1 MADVV
6 GAGATKLVARGY
18 GWTHAGRRAP
28 ALADIDLVVS
38 PGEKVLLCGDSGSG
52 KSTLLAA
59 IAGVLGGDDEGT
71 RVGEILLEDASG
83 RVEAPGHTI
92 PVGLVLQDPDSQVIA
107 ARVGDDVAF
116 GCENL
121 AYPRSEIW
129 RRVAAAL
136 DMVGLDV
143 DLSFPTERLSGGQKQ
158 RLALAGVIAMGA
170 GMVLLDEP
178 TANLDP
184 EGARE
189 VIEAVTTMVER
200 TGATL
205 IVVEHQHSAWK
216 GVLDRAIELKDGR
229 IVADGPVEA
238 VVASR
243 TISGLPR
250 AREIGGASSSSTGGV
265 PGLVVPELDVLGL
278 GVPEAAASET
288 PVPNVA
294 GPESAALWSTDLV
307 TRFGPPRSYVLPRG
321 MSTVI
326 TGPNGAGKT
335 TWLMTVAGLLP
346 AVSGEIGVAEY
357 VRRGLKGSPLTWKSR
372 ELADRIGFVFQNP
385 EHQFVART
393 VAEELRVAPRVMHRE
408 VPEARI
414 AELVESLR
422 LGHLLKANPFTLS
435 GGEKRRLSVATAL
448 VTAPEVLLL
457 DEPTFGQD
465 PHTFTELVWLLRRM
479 ADEGTTIASVTHDPL
494 FISALGDH
502 RVEVSRG

>member
-1 MADVV
+1 MADVRS
-6 GAGATKLVARGY
+6 AGATKLVARGY

-71 RVGEILLEDASG
+71 RVGEILLEDSSG
-83 RVEAPGHTI
+83 RVEPPGRTI

-129 RRVAAAL
+129 QRVSAAL
-136 DMVGLDV
+136 SMVGPSV
-143 DLSFPTERLSGGQKQ
+143 DLAFPTEQLSGGQKQ

-250 AREIGGASSSSTGGV
+250 AREIGGTSPSSTGGV
-265 PGLVVPELDVLGL
+265 PGSGVPELV
-278 GVPEAAASET
+278 VPEAAAPGSDVSHVPEPET
-288 PVPNVA
+288 
-294 GPESAALWSTDLV
+294 AALWSMDLV
-307 TRFGPPRSYVLPRG
+307 TRFGPPRSYALPRG

-335 TWLMTVAGLLP
+335 TWLMTMAGLLP

-422 LGHLLKANPFTLS
+422 LGHLLNANPFTLS

>member
-1 MADVV
+1 MADVRS
-6 GAGATKLVARGY
+6 AGATKLVARGY

-83 RVEAPGHTI
+83 RVEPPGHTI

-129 RRVAAAL
+129 QRVSAAL
-136 DMVGLDV
+136 SMVGPV
-143 DLSFPTERLSGGQKQ
+143 EDLSFPTERLSGGQKQ

-184 EGARE
+184 EGASE

-205 IVVEHQHSAWK
+205 IVVEHQYSAWK

-250 AREIGGASSSSTGGV
+250 AREISGAAPSSTGGV
-265 PGLVVPELDVLGL
+265 PGSVVPELVVPEV
-278 GVPEAAASET
+278 AASEMS
-288 PVPNVA
+288 VPNVA

-307 TRFGPPRSYVLPRG
+307 TRFGPPRSYALPRG

-408 VPEARI
+408 VPETRI

-422 LGHLLKANPFTLS
+422 LGDLLNANPFTLS

>member
-1 MADVV
+1 MSEV
-6 GAGATKLVARGY
+6 GAAGATKVTARGY
-18 GWTHAGRRAP
+18 GWTHAGRREA
-28 ALADIDLVVS
+28 ALADIDFVVE

-71 RVGEILLEDASG
+71 RVGEILLEDAHGNVEQPG
-83 RVEAPGHTI
+83 RTI

-121 AYPRSEIW
+121 AYPREEIW
-129 RRVAAAL
+129 QRVNAAL
-136 DMVGLDV
+136 EMVGPYV
-143 DLSFPTERLSGGQKQ
+143 DLDFPTAQLSGGQKQ

-170 GMVLLDEP
+170 GVVLLDEP

-184 EGARE
+184 DGARD
-189 VIEAVTTMVER
+189 VIEAVSTMAER

-205 IVVEHQHSAWK
+205 IVVEHQHAAWK

-229 IVADGPVEA
+229 IVADGPLA
-238 VVASR
+238 SVVANR
-243 TISGLPR
+243 TVADL
-250 AREIGGASSSSTGGV
+250 
-265 PGLVVPELDVLGL
+265 
-278 GVPEAAASET
+278 PEARGVGKRSE
-288 PVPNVA
+288 P
-294 GPESAALWSTDLV
+294 ALWSTDLV
-307 TRFGPPRSYVLPRG
+307 TRFGPPRSFELPRG
-321 MSTVI
+321 ASTVI

-335 TWLMTVAGLLP
+335 TWMMTVAGLLP
-346 AVSGEIGVAEY
+346 AESGEIGVADF

-393 VAEELRVAPRVMHRE
+393 VAEELRVGPKVMRRE
-408 VPEARI
+408 VPEAHI

-422 LGHLLKANPFTLS
+422 LGHLLNANPFTLS

-448 VTAPEVLLL
+448 VSTPEVLLL

-465 PHTFTELVWLLRRM
+465 PHTFSELVWLLRRM

-502 RVEVSRG
+502 RVEVTRA

>member
-1 MADVV
+1 MADVRS
-6 GAGATKLVARGY
+6 AGATKLVARGY

-83 RVEAPGHTI
+83 RVEPPGHTI

-129 RRVAAAL
+129 QRVSAAL
-136 DMVGLDV
+136 SMVGPV
-143 DLSFPTERLSGGQKQ
+143 EDLSFPTERLSGGQKQ

-184 EGARE
+184 EGASE

-205 IVVEHQHSAWK
+205 IVVEHQYSAWK

-238 VVASR
+238 VVALR

-250 AREIGGASSSSTGGV
+250 AREISGAAPSSTGGV
-265 PGLVVPELDVLGL
+265 PGSVVPELVVPEV
-278 GVPEAAASET
+278 AASEMS
-288 PVPNVA
+288 VPNVA

-307 TRFGPPRSYVLPRG
+307 TRFGPPRSYALPRG

-408 VPEARI
+408 VPETRI

-422 LGHLLKANPFTLS
+422 LGDLLNANPFTLS

>member
-1 MADVV
+1 MST
-6 GAGATKLVARGY
+6 GATKLVARGY

-28 ALADIDLVVS
+28 ALADIDLVVE

-83 RVEAPGHTI
+83 HVEPPGRTI

-129 RRVAAAL
+129 RRVSAAL
-136 DMVGLDV
+136 SMVGPSV
-143 DLSFPTERLSGGQKQ
+143 DLSFPTEQLSGGQKQ

-189 VIEAVTTMVER
+189 VIEAVSTMVER

-205 IVVEHQHSAWK
+205 IVVEHQHAAWE

-229 IVADGPVEA
+229 IVADGPVDS
-238 VVASR
+238 VVAQRSV
-243 TISGLPR
+243 IGLPQ
-250 AREIGGASSSSTGGV
+250 ARGDGETSSSSAGGV
-265 PGLVVPELDVLGL
+265 
-278 GVPEAAASET
+278 
-288 PVPNVA
+288 
-294 GPESAALWSTDLV
+294 PESAALWSTNLV
-307 TRFGPPRSYVLPRG
+307 TRFGPPRSYALPRG

-346 AVSGEIGVAEY
+346 AKSGEIGVAEY

-393 VAEELRVAPRVMHRE
+393 VAEELRVAPRVMRRE
-408 VPEARI
+408 VPEKRI
-414 AELVESLR
+414 DQLVESLR
-422 LGHLLKANPFTLS
+422 LGHVLNANPFTLS

>member
-1 MADVV
+1 MADV
-6 GAGATKLVARGY
+6 GSAGATKLVARGF

-28 ALADIDLVVS
+28 ALADIDLVVA

-71 RVGEILLEDASG
+71 RVGEILLEDSSG
-83 RVEAPGHTI
+83 HVEPPGRTI

-121 AYPRSEIW
+121 AFPRSEIW
-129 RRVAAAL
+129 RRVSAAL
-136 DMVGLDV
+136 SMVGPSV
-143 DLSFPTERLSGGQKQ
+143 DLSFPTEQLSGGQKQ

-189 VIEAVTTMVER
+189 VIEAVSTMVER

-205 IVVEHQHSAWK
+205 IVVEHQHAAWK

-229 IVADGPVEA
+229 IVDDGPVET

-243 TISGLPR
+243 SISGLPR
-250 AREIGGASSSSTGGV
+250 ARGIDGAASGSVGV
-265 PGLVVPELDVLGL
+265 
-278 GVPEAAASET
+278 VPEAAES
-288 PVPNVA
+288 
-294 GPESAALWSTDLV
+294 ESAALWSTNLV
-307 TRFGPPRSYVLPRG
+307 TRFGPPRSYALPRG

-346 AVSGEIGVAEY
+346 AKSGEIGVAEY

-393 VAEELRVAPRVMHRE
+393 VAEELRVAPRVMRRE
-408 VPEARI
+408 VPEKRI
-414 AELVESLR
+414 DQLVESLR
-422 LGHLLKANPFTLS
+422 LGHVLNANPFTLS

>member
-1 MADVV
+1 MSEIGAV
-6 GAGATKLVARGY
+6 GAGATKVTARGY
-18 GWTHAGRRAP
+18 GWTHAGRREA
-28 ALADIDLVVS
+28 ALADIDFVIE

-71 RVGEILLEDASG
+71 RVGSILLEDAHGTVEQPG
-83 RVEAPGHTI
+83 RTI

-121 AYPRSEIW
+121 AYPREEIW
-129 RRVAAAL
+129 QRVNAAL
-136 DMVGLDV
+136 EMVGPYV
-143 DLSFPTERLSGGQKQ
+143 DLDFPTERLSGGQKQ

-170 GMVLLDEP
+170 GVVLLDEP

-184 EGARE
+184 EGARD
-189 VIEAVTTMVER
+189 VIEAVSTMVER

-205 IVVEHQHSAWK
+205 IVVEHQHAAWK

-229 IVADGPVEA
+229 IVADGPLDS
-238 VVASR
+238 VVANR
-243 TISGLPR
+243 AVTDLPD
-250 AREIGGASSSSTGGV
+250 AR
-265 PGLVVPELDVLGL
+265 DV
-278 GVPEAAASET
+278 AKHSE
-288 PVPNVA
+288 P
-294 GPESAALWSTDLV
+294 ALWSTDLV
-307 TRFGPPRSYVLPRG
+307 TRFGPPRSFELPRG
-321 MSTVI
+321 ASTVL

-335 TWLMTVAGLLP
+335 TWMMTVAGLLP
-346 AVSGEIGVAEY
+346 AESGEIGVADF
-357 VRRGLKGSPLTWKSR
+357 VRRGLKGSPLEWKSR

-393 VAEELRVAPRVMHRE
+393 VAEELRVGPKVMRRE
-408 VPEARI
+408 VPEAHI
-414 AELVESLR
+414 AELVDALR
-422 LGHLLKANPFTLS
+422 LGHLLNANPFTLS
-435 GGEKRRLSVATAL
+435 GGEKRRLSVATEL
-448 VTAPEVLLL
+448 VSAPEVLLL

-465 PHTFTELVWLLRRM
+465 PHTFSELVWLLRRM

-502 RVEVSRG
+502 RVEVTRG

>member
-1 MADVV
+1 MSDV
-6 GAGATKLVARGY
+6 GAAGATKVTARGY
-18 GWTHAGRRAP
+18 GWTHAGRREA
-28 ALADIDLVVS
+28 ALAEIDFVIE

-71 RVGEILLEDASG
+71 RVGEILLEGADGNVEQPG
-83 RVEAPGHTI
+83 RTI

-121 AYPRSEIW
+121 AYPREEIW
-129 RRVAAAL
+129 QRVNAAL
-136 DMVGLDV
+136 EMVGPYV
-143 DLSFPTERLSGGQKQ
+143 DLDFPTERLSGGQKQ

-170 GMVLLDEP
+170 GVVLLDEP

-184 EGARE
+184 EGARD
-189 VIEAVTTMVER
+189 VIEAVSTMVER

-205 IVVEHQHSAWK
+205 IVVEHQHAAWK
-216 GVLDRAIELKDGR
+216 GVLDRAIELKGGR
-229 IVADGPVEA
+229 IVADGPLDS
-238 VVASR
+238 VVANR
-243 TISGLPR
+243 TVTDL
-250 AREIGGASSSSTGGV
+250 
-265 PGLVVPELDVLGL
+265 
-278 GVPEAAASET
+278 PEARGVVKHSE
-288 PVPNVA
+288 P
-294 GPESAALWSTDLV
+294 ALWSTDLV
-307 TRFGPPRSYVLPRG
+307 TRFGPPRSFELPRG
-321 MSTVI
+321 ASTVL

-335 TWLMTVAGLLP
+335 TWMMTVAGLLP
-346 AVSGEIGVAEY
+346 AESGEIGVADF
-357 VRRGLKGSPLTWKSR
+357 VRRGLKGSPLEWKSR

-393 VAEELRVAPRVMHRE
+393 VAEELRVGPKVMRRE
-408 VPEARI
+408 VPEAHI
-414 AELVESLR
+414 AELVDALR
-422 LGHLLKANPFTLS
+422 LGHLLNANPFTLS

-448 VTAPEVLLL
+448 VSAPEVLLL

-465 PHTFTELVWLLRRM
+465 PHTFSELVWLLRRM

-502 RVEVSRG
+502 RVEVTRG

>member
-1 MADVV
+1 MADV
-6 GAGATKLVARGY
+6 GSAGATKLVARGF

-83 RVEAPGHTI
+83 HVEPPGHTI

-129 RRVAAAL
+129 QRVSAAL
-136 DMVGLDV
+136 SMVGPSV
-143 DLSFPTERLSGGQKQ
+143 DLSFPTEQLSGGQKQ

-189 VIEAVTTMVER
+189 VIEAVSTMVER

-205 IVVEHQHSAWK
+205 VVVEHQHAAWK
-216 GVLDRAIELKDGR
+216 GVLDRAVELKDGR
-229 IVADGPVEA
+229 IVADGPLGT

-243 TISGLPR
+243 SNSGLPR
-250 AREIGGASSSSTGGV
+250 ARGIYGASSSSVEVV
-265 PGLVVPELDVLGL
+265 PGSVEPRLEVPGCVVPGSDVSH
-278 GVPEAAASET
+278 VS
-288 PVPNVA
+288 
-294 GPESAALWSTDLV
+294 GPETAALWSTDLV
-307 TRFGPPRSYVLPRG
+307 TRFGPPRSYALPRG

-346 AVSGEIGVAEY
+346 AKSGEIGVAEY

-422 LGHLLKANPFTLS
+422 LGHLLNANPFTLS

>member
-1 MADVV
+1 MADV
-6 GAGATKLVARGY
+6 GSAGATKLVARSY

-28 ALADIDLVVS
+28 ALADVDLVVS

-71 RVGEILLEDASG
+71 RTGEILLEDASG
-83 RVEAPGHTI
+83 HVEPPGHTI

-121 AYPRSEIW
+121 AYPREEIW
-129 RRVAAAL
+129 RRVSAAL
-136 DMVGLDV
+136 EMVGPYV

-184 EGARE
+184 EGAQE
-189 VIEAVTTMVER
+189 VIDAVSTMVER

-205 IVVEHQHSAWK
+205 IVVEHQHAAWK

-229 IVADGPVEA
+229 IVADGPLDT

-243 TISGLPR
+243 SISGLPR
-250 AREIGGASSSSTGGV
+250 AREVDGVSPSSTG
-265 PGLVVPELDVLGL
+265 
-278 GVPEAAASET
+278 
-288 PVPNVA
+288 VA
-294 GPESAALWSTDLV
+294 PESAALWSTDLV
-307 TRFGPPRSYVLPRG
+307 TRFGPPRSYALPRG

-372 ELADRIGFVFQNP
+372 DLADRIGFVFQNP

-422 LGHLLKANPFTLS
+422 LGHLLNANPFTLS

>member
-1 MADVV
+1 MSDVGGAV
-6 GAGATKLVARGY
+6 GAGATKVTARGY
-18 GWTHAGRRAP
+18 GWTHAGRAAA
-28 ALADIDLVVS
+28 ALADIDFVIE

-71 RVGEILLEDASG
+71 RVGEILLEGADGNVEQPG
-83 RVEAPGHTI
+83 RTI

-121 AYPRSEIW
+121 AYPREEIW
-129 RRVAAAL
+129 QRVNAAL
-136 DMVGLDV
+136 EMVGPYV
-143 DLSFPTERLSGGQKQ
+143 DLDFPTAQLSGGQKQ

-170 GMVLLDEP
+170 GVVLLDEP

-184 EGARE
+184 EGARD

-205 IVVEHQHSAWK
+205 IVVEHQHAAWK

-229 IVADGPVEA
+229 IVADGPLDS
-238 VVASR
+238 VVANR
-243 TISGLPR
+243 TVADL
-250 AREIGGASSSSTGGV
+250 
-265 PGLVVPELDVLGL
+265 
-278 GVPEAAASET
+278 PEARGVAKHSE
-288 PVPNVA
+288 P
-294 GPESAALWSTDLV
+294 ALWSTDLV
-307 TRFGPPRSYVLPRG
+307 TRFGPPRSFELPRG
-321 MSTVI
+321 ASTVI

-335 TWLMTVAGLLP
+335 TWMMTVAGLLP
-346 AVSGEIGVAEY
+346 AESGEIGVADF
-357 VRRGLKGSPLTWKSR
+357 VRRGLKGSPLEWKSR

-393 VAEELRVAPRVMHRE
+393 VAEELRVGSKVMRRE
-408 VPEARI
+408 VPEAHI

-422 LGHLLKANPFTLS
+422 LGHLLNANPFTLS

-448 VTAPEVLLL
+448 VSAPEVLLL

-465 PHTFTELVWLLRRM
+465 PHTFSELVWLLRRI

-502 RVEVSRG
+502 HVEVTRA

>member
-1 MADVV
+1 MADV
-6 GAGATKLVARGY
+6 GSAGATKLVARGY

-28 ALADIDLVVS
+28 ALADIDLVIS

-83 RVEAPGHTI
+83 HVEPPGRTI

-129 RRVAAAL
+129 QRVSAAL
-136 DMVGLDV
+136 SMVGPSV
-143 DLSFPTERLSGGQKQ
+143 DLSFPTEQLSGGQKQ

-189 VIEAVTTMVER
+189 VIDAVSTMVER

-205 IVVEHQHSAWK
+205 IVVEHQHAAWK

-229 IVADGPVEA
+229 IVADGPVES

-243 TISGLPR
+243 SISGLPR
-250 AREIGGASSSSTGGV
+250 ARGNDGASSSSAGVV
-265 PGLVVPELDVLGL
+265 PGSAVLD
-278 GVPEAAASET
+278 
-288 PVPNVA
+288 
-294 GPESAALWSTDLV
+294 SAALWSTDLV

-357 VRRGLKGSPLTWKSR
+357 VRRGLTGSPLTWKSR

-414 AELVESLR
+414 AELVDSLR
-422 LGHLLKANPFTLS
+422 LGHLLNANPFTLS

-448 VTAPEVLLL
+448 VSAPEVLLL

>member
-1 MADVV
+1 MADVRS
-6 GAGATKLVARGY
+6 AGATKLVARGY

-83 RVEAPGHTI
+83 RVEPPGHTI

-129 RRVAAAL
+129 QRVSAAL
-136 DMVGLDV
+136 SMVGPV
-143 DLSFPTERLSGGQKQ
+143 EDLSFPTERLSGGQKQ

-184 EGARE
+184 EGASE
-189 VIEAVTTMVER
+189 VIEAVTIMVER

-205 IVVEHQHSAWK
+205 IVVEHQYSAWK

-250 AREIGGASSSSTGGV
+250 AREISGAAPSSTGGV
-265 PGLVVPELDVLGL
+265 PGSVVPELVVPEV
-278 GVPEAAASET
+278 AASEMS
-288 PVPNVA
+288 VPNVA

-307 TRFGPPRSYVLPRG
+307 TRFGPPRSYALPRG

-408 VPEARI
+408 VPETRI

-422 LGHLLKANPFTLS
+422 LRDLLNANPFTLS

>member
-1 MADVV
+1 MADV
-6 GAGATKLVARGY
+6 GSAGATKLVARGY

-28 ALADIDLVVS
+28 ALADIDLVIS

-83 RVEAPGHTI
+83 HVEPPGRTI

-129 RRVAAAL
+129 QRVSAAL
-136 DMVGLDV
+136 SMVGPSV
-143 DLSFPTERLSGGQKQ
+143 DLSFPTEQLSGGQKQ

-189 VIEAVTTMVER
+189 VIDAVSTMVER

-205 IVVEHQHSAWK
+205 IVVEHQHAAWK

-229 IVADGPVEA
+229 IVADGPVES

-243 TISGLPR
+243 SISGLPR
-250 AREIGGASSSSTGGV
+250 ARGNDGASSSSAGVV
-265 PGLVVPELDVLGL
+265 PGSAVLD
-278 GVPEAAASET
+278 
-288 PVPNVA
+288 
-294 GPESAALWSTDLV
+294 SAALWSTDLV
-307 TRFGPPRSYVLPRG
+307 TRFGPPRSYALPRG

-414 AELVESLR
+414 AELVDSLR
-422 LGHLLKANPFTLS
+422 LGHLLNANPFTLS

-448 VTAPEVLLL
+448 VSAPEVLLL

>member
-1 MADVV
+1 MENV
-6 GAGATKLVARGY
+6 GSVGGAGVPGGMSRGATKLVARGY

-28 ALADIDLVVS
+28 ALADIDLVVE

-71 RVGEILLEDASG
+71 RVGEILVEDASG
-83 RVEAPGHTI
+83 HVEPPGRTI

-121 AYPRSEIW
+121 AYPCEEIW
-129 RRVAAAL
+129 TRVHAAL

-158 RLALAGVIAMGA
+158 RLVLAGVIAMGA

-189 VIEAVTTMVER
+189 IIEAVSTMVER

-205 IVVEHQHSAWK
+205 IVVEHQHVAWK
-216 GVLDRAIELKDGR
+216 GLLDRAVELKDGR
-229 IVADGPVEA
+229 IVADGPVDT
-238 VVASR
+238 VVAGRS
-243 TISGLPR
+243 IAGLPQ
-250 AREIGGASSSSTGGV
+250 ARRVGETSLSSAGTVSSAGGVGSAVGASNTGGV
-265 PGLVVPELDVLGL
+265 
-278 GVPEAAASET
+278 SET
-288 PVPNVA
+288 
-294 GPESAALWSTDLV
+294 AALWSTDLV
-307 TRFGPPRSYVLPRG
+307 TRFGPPRSYELPRG

-346 AVSGEIGVAEY
+346 AVSGEIGVADY

-372 ELADRIGFVFQNP
+372 DLAERIGFVFQNP

-393 VAEELRVAPRVMHRE
+393 VAEELRVAPRVMRRE
-408 VPEARI
+408 IPEERI
-414 AELVESLR
+414 AKLVESLR
-422 LGHLLKANPFTLS
+422 LGHLLNANPFTLS

-448 VTAPEVLLL
+448 VSAPEVLLL

-465 PHTFTELVWLLRRM
+465 PSTFTELVRLLRRM
-479 ADEGTTIASVTHDPL
+479 ADKGTTIASVTHDPL

-502 RVEVSRG
+502 HVEVTRG

>member
-1 MADVV
+1 MADV
-6 GAGATKLVARGY
+6 GSAGATKLVARGY

-83 RVEAPGHTI
+83 HVEPPGRTI

-121 AYPRSEIW
+121 AFPREEIW
-129 RRVAAAL
+129 RRVSAAL
-136 DMVGLDV
+136 SMVGPSV
-143 DLSFPTERLSGGQKQ
+143 DLSFPTEQLSGGQKQ

-189 VIEAVTTMVER
+189 VIEAVSTMVER

-205 IVVEHQHSAWK
+205 IVVEHQHAAWK

-229 IVADGPVEA
+229 IVADGPVET

-243 TISGLPR
+243 SISGLPR
-250 AREIGGASSSSTGGV
+250 ARGIDGSASGSVG
-265 PGLVVPELDVLGL
+265 VVPDVA
-278 GVPEAAASET
+278 ES
-288 PVPNVA
+288 
-294 GPESAALWSTDLV
+294 ESAALWSTDLV
-307 TRFGPPRSYVLPRG
+307 TRFGPPRSYALPRG
-321 MSTVI
+321 KSTVI

-393 VAEELRVAPRVMHRE
+393 VAEELRVAPRVMRRE
-408 VPEARI
+408 EPEKRI
-414 AELVESLR
+414 DQLVESLR
-422 LGHLLKANPFTLS
+422 LGHVLNANPFTLS

>member
-1 MADVV
+1 MSEV
-6 GAGATKLVARGY
+6 GAAGATKVTARGY
-18 GWTHAGRRAP
+18 GWTHAGRAAA
-28 ALADIDLVVS
+28 ALADIDFVIE

-71 RVGEILLEDASG
+71 RVGEILLEGADGNVEQPG
-83 RVEAPGHTI
+83 RTI

-121 AYPRSEIW
+121 AYPREEIW
-129 RRVAAAL
+129 QRVTAAL
-136 DMVGLDV
+136 EMVGPYV
-143 DLSFPTERLSGGQKQ
+143 DLDFPTERLSGGQKQ

-170 GMVLLDEP
+170 GVVLLDEP

-184 EGARE
+184 EGARD
-189 VIEAVTTMVER
+189 VIGAVSTMVER

-205 IVVEHQHSAWK
+205 IVVEHQHAAWK

-229 IVADGPVEA
+229 IVADGPINS
-238 VVASR
+238 VVAN
-243 TISGLPR
+243 R
-250 AREIGGASSSSTGGV
+250 AVTD
-265 PGLVVPELDVLGL
+265 L
-278 GVPEAAASET
+278 PEARD
-288 PVPNVA
+288 VA
-294 GPESAALWSTDLV
+294 KHREPALWSTDLV
-307 TRFGPPRSYVLPRG
+307 TRFGPPRSFELPRG
-321 MSTVI
+321 ASTVL

-335 TWLMTVAGLLP
+335 TWMMTVAGLLP
-346 AVSGEIGVAEY
+346 AESGEIGVADF
-357 VRRGLKGSPLTWKSR
+357 VRRGLKGSPLEWKSR

-393 VAEELRVAPRVMHRE
+393 VAEELRVGPKVMRRE
-408 VPEARI
+408 VPEAHI
-414 AELVESLR
+414 AELVDALR
-422 LGHLLKANPFTLS
+422 LGHLLNANPFTLS

-448 VTAPEVLLL
+448 VSAPEVLLL

-465 PHTFTELVWLLRRM
+465 PHTFSELVWLLRRM

-502 RVEVSRG
+502 RVEVTRG

>member
-1 MADVV
+1 MNEV
-6 GAGATKLVARGY
+6 GAPGATKVTARGY
-18 GWTHAGRRAP
+18 GWTHAGRREA
-28 ALADIDLVVS
+28 ALAEINFVIE

-71 RVGEILLEDASG
+71 RVGSILLEDAHGTVEQPG
-83 RVEAPGHTI
+83 RTI

-121 AYPRSEIW
+121 AYPREEIW
-129 RRVAAAL
+129 QRVNAAL
-136 DMVGLDV
+136 EMVGPYV
-143 DLSFPTERLSGGQKQ
+143 DLDFPTERLSGGQKQ

-170 GMVLLDEP
+170 GVVLLDEP

-184 EGARE
+184 EGARD
-189 VIEAVTTMVER
+189 VIEAVSTMVER

-205 IVVEHQHSAWK
+205 IVVEHQHAAWK

-229 IVADGPVEA
+229 IVADGPLDS
-238 VVASR
+238 VVANR
-243 TISGLPR
+243 TVTDL
-250 AREIGGASSSSTGGV
+250 
-265 PGLVVPELDVLGL
+265 
-278 GVPEAAASET
+278 PEARDAAKHSE
-288 PVPNVA
+288 P
-294 GPESAALWSTDLV
+294 ALWSTDLV
-307 TRFGPPRSYVLPRG
+307 TRFGPPRSFELPRG
-321 MSTVI
+321 ASTVL

-335 TWLMTVAGLLP
+335 TWMMTVAGLLP
-346 AVSGEIGVAEY
+346 AESGEIGVADF
-357 VRRGLKGSPLTWKSR
+357 VRRGLKGSPLEWKSR

-393 VAEELRVAPRVMHRE
+393 VAEELRVGPKVMRRE
-408 VPEARI
+408 VPEAHI
-414 AELVESLR
+414 AELVDALR
-422 LGHLLKANPFTLS
+422 LGHLLNANPFTLS

-448 VTAPEVLLL
+448 VSAPEVLLL

-465 PHTFTELVWLLRRM
+465 PHTFSELVWLLRRM

-502 RVEVSRG
+502 RVEVTRG

>member
-1 MADVV
+1 MADL
-6 GAGATKLVARGY
+6 GSTGATKLVARGY

-83 RVEAPGHTI
+83 HVEPPGRTI

-129 RRVAAAL
+129 RRVSAAL
-136 DMVGLDV
+136 SMVGPSV
-143 DLSFPTERLSGGQKQ
+143 DLSFPTEQLSGGQKQ

-189 VIEAVTTMVER
+189 VIEAVSTMVER

-205 IVVEHQHSAWK
+205 IVVEHQHAAWK

-229 IVADGPVEA
+229 IVADGPVET

-243 TISGLPR
+243 SISGLPR
-250 AREIGGASSSSTGGV
+250 ARGIDGAASGSVGV
-265 PGLVVPELDVLGL
+265 
-278 GVPEAAASET
+278 VPEAAES
-288 PVPNVA
+288 
-294 GPESAALWSTDLV
+294 ESAALWSTDLV
-307 TRFGPPRSYVLPRG
+307 TRFGPPRSYALPRG
-321 MSTVI
+321 KSTVI

-346 AVSGEIGVAEY
+346 AKSGEIGVAEY

-393 VAEELRVAPRVMHRE
+393 VAEELRVAPRVMRRE
-408 VPEARI
+408 VPEKRI
-414 AELVESLR
+414 EQLVESLR
-422 LGHLLKANPFTLS
+422 LGHVLNANPFTLS

>member
-1 MADVV
+1 MADL
-6 GAGATKLVARGY
+6 GSTGATKLVARGY

-71 RVGEILLEDASG
+71 REGEILLEDATGHVEPPG
-83 RVEAPGHTI
+83 RTI

-121 AYPRSEIW
+121 AFPRSEIW
-129 RRVAAAL
+129 RRVSEAL
-136 DMVGLDV
+136 SMVGPSV
-143 DLSFPTERLSGGQKQ
+143 DLSFPTEQLSGGQKQ

-189 VIEAVTTMVER
+189 VIEAVSTMVER

-205 IVVEHQHSAWK
+205 IVVEHQHAAWK

-229 IVADGPVEA
+229 IVADGPVET

-243 TISGLPR
+243 SISGLPR
-250 AREIGGASSSSTGGV
+250 ARGIDGTSSSS
-265 PGLVVPELDVLGL
+265 VVV
-278 GVPEAAASET
+278 VPEAAES
-288 PVPNVA
+288 
-294 GPESAALWSTDLV
+294 ESAALWSTDLV
-307 TRFGPPRSYVLPRG
+307 TRFGPPRSYALPRG
-321 MSTVI
+321 KSTVI

-346 AVSGEIGVAEY
+346 AKSGEIGVAEY

-393 VAEELRVAPRVMHRE
+393 VAEELRVAPRVMRRE
-408 VPEARI
+408 VPEKRI
-414 AELVESLR
+414 EQLVESLR
-422 LGHLLKANPFTLS
+422 LGHVLNANPFTLS

>member
-1 MADVV
+1 MADV
-6 GAGATKLVARGY
+6 GSAGATKLVARGF

-28 ALADIDLVVS
+28 ALADIDLAVS

-71 RVGEILLEDASG
+71 RVGEILLEDSSG
-83 RVEAPGHTI
+83 HVEPPGRTI

-121 AYPRSEIW
+121 AYPRTEIW
-129 RRVAAAL
+129 QRVTAAL
-136 DMVGLDV
+136 SMVGPEV

-189 VIEAVTTMVER
+189 VIEAVSTMVER

-205 IVVEHQHSAWK
+205 IVVEHQHAAWK

-229 IVADGPVEA
+229 IVADGPVES

-243 TISGLPR
+243 SISGLPR
-250 AREIGGASSSSTGGV
+250 ARGNDGASSSSAGVV
-265 PGLVVPELDVLGL
+265 PGSAVLD
-278 GVPEAAASET
+278 
-288 PVPNVA
+288 
-294 GPESAALWSTDLV
+294 SAALWSTDLV

-357 VRRGLKGSPLTWKSR
+357 VRRGLTGSPLTWKSR

-414 AELVESLR
+414 AELVDSLR
-422 LGHLLKANPFTLS
+422 LGHLLNANPFTLS

-448 VTAPEVLLL
+448 VSAPEVLLL

>member
-1 MADVV
+1 MKNMGV
-6 GAGATKLVARGY
+6 GPGGGAGVPGGMSTGATKLVARGY

-28 ALADIDLVVS
+28 ALADIDLVVE

-83 RVEAPGHTI
+83 HVEPPGRTI

-121 AYPRSEIW
+121 AFPRSEIW
-129 RRVAAAL
+129 RRVSEAL
-136 DMVGLDV
+136 SMVGPDV

-184 EGARE
+184 EGALE
-189 VIEAVTTMVER
+189 VIEAVSTMVER

-205 IVVEHQHSAWK
+205 IVVEHQHAAWE

-229 IVADGPVEA
+229 IVADGPVDS
-238 VVASR
+238 VVAQRSV
-243 TISGLPR
+243 IGLPQ
-250 AREIGGASSSSTGGV
+250 ARGDGETSSSSAGGV
-265 PGLVVPELDVLGL
+265 
-278 GVPEAAASET
+278 
-288 PVPNVA
+288 
-294 GPESAALWSTDLV
+294 PESAALWSTDLV
-307 TRFGPPRSYVLPRG
+307 TRFGPPRSFRLPRG
-321 MSTVI
+321 KSTVI

-346 AVSGEIGVAEY
+346 AKSGEIGVAEY

-393 VAEELRVAPRVMHRE
+393 VAEELRVAPRVMRRE
-408 VPEARI
+408 VPEKRI
-414 AELVESLR
+414 DQLVESLR
-422 LGHLLKANPFTLS
+422 LGHVLNANPFTLS

>member
-1 MADVV
+1 MADL
-6 GAGATKLVARGY
+6 GSAGATKLVARGY

-71 RVGEILLEDASG
+71 RVGEILLEDAAGHVEPPG
-83 RVEAPGHTI
+83 RTI

-129 RRVAAAL
+129 QRVTAAL
-136 DMVGLDV
+136 SMVGPSV
-143 DLSFPTERLSGGQKQ
+143 DLSFPTEQLSGGQKQ

-189 VIEAVTTMVER
+189 VIEAVSTMVER

-205 IVVEHQHSAWK
+205 IVVEHQHAAWK
-216 GVLDRAIELKDGR
+216 GVLDRAVELKDGR
-229 IVADGPVEA
+229 IVADGPVES

-243 TISGLPR
+243 SISGLPR
-250 AREIGGASSSSTGGV
+250 ARGIDVPASGSVGV
-265 PGLVVPELDVLGL
+265 
-278 GVPEAAASET
+278 VPEAAES
-288 PVPNVA
+288 
-294 GPESAALWSTDLV
+294 ESAALWSTDLV
-307 TRFGPPRSYVLPRG
+307 TRFGPPRSYALPRG
-321 MSTVI
+321 KSTVI

-372 ELADRIGFVFQNP
+372 ELADRIGFVFQDP

-393 VAEELRVAPRVMHRE
+393 VAEELRVAPRVMRRE

-414 AELVESLR
+414 AELVEALR
-422 LGHLLKANPFTLS
+422 LGHVLNANPFTLS

>member
-1 MADVV
+1 MSEV
-6 GAGATKLVARGY
+6 GAAGATKVTARGY
-18 GWTHAGRRAP
+18 GWTHAGRAAA
-28 ALADIDLVVS
+28 ALADIDFVIE

-71 RVGEILLEDASG
+71 RVGSILLEDAHGTVEQPG
-83 RVEAPGHTI
+83 RTI

-121 AYPRSEIW
+121 AYPREEIW
-129 RRVAAAL
+129 QRVTAAL
-136 DMVGLDV
+136 EMVGPYV
-143 DLSFPTERLSGGQKQ
+143 DLDFPTAQLSGGQKQ

-170 GMVLLDEP
+170 GVVLLDEP

-184 EGARE
+184 EGARD
-189 VIEAVTTMVER
+189 VIEAVSTMVER

-205 IVVEHQHSAWK
+205 IVVEHQHAAWK

-229 IVADGPVEA
+229 IVADGPLA
-238 VVASR
+238 SVVANR
-243 TISGLPR
+243 TVADL
-250 AREIGGASSSSTGGV
+250 
-265 PGLVVPELDVLGL
+265 
-278 GVPEAAASET
+278 PEARGVAKHSE
-288 PVPNVA
+288 P
-294 GPESAALWSTDLV
+294 ALWSTDLV
-307 TRFGPPRSYVLPRG
+307 TRFGPPRSFELPRG
-321 MSTVI
+321 ASTVI

-335 TWLMTVAGLLP
+335 TWMMTVAGLLP
-346 AVSGEIGVAEY
+346 AESGEIGVADF
-357 VRRGLKGSPLTWKSR
+357 VRRGLKGSPLEWKSR

-393 VAEELRVAPRVMHRE
+393 VAEELRVGPKVMRRE

-422 LGHLLKANPFTLS
+422 LGHLLNANPFTLS

-448 VTAPEVLLL
+448 VSAPEVLLL

-465 PHTFTELVWLLRRM
+465 PHTFSELVWLLRRM

-502 RVEVSRG
+502 RVEVTRG

>member
-1 MADVV
+1 MKNMGV
-6 GAGATKLVARGY
+6 GPGGGAGVPGGMSTGATKLVARGY

-28 ALADIDLVVS
+28 ALADIDLVVE

-83 RVEAPGHTI
+83 YVEPPGRTI

-121 AYPRSEIW
+121 AYPRPEIW
-129 RRVAAAL
+129 QRVSAAL
-136 DMVGLDV
+136 SMVGPDI

-184 EGARE
+184 EGALE
-189 VIEAVTTMVER
+189 VIEAVSTMVER

-205 IVVEHQHSAWK
+205 IVVEHQHAAWE

-229 IVADGPVEA
+229 IVADGPVDS
-238 VVASR
+238 VVAQRSV
-243 TISGLPR
+243 IGLPQ
-250 AREIGGASSSSTGGV
+250 ARGDGETSSSSAGGV
-265 PGLVVPELDVLGL
+265 
-278 GVPEAAASET
+278 
-288 PVPNVA
+288 
-294 GPESAALWSTDLV
+294 PESAALWSTDLV
-307 TRFGPPRSYVLPRG
+307 TRFGPPRSFRLPRG
-321 MSTVI
+321 KSTVI

-346 AVSGEIGVAEY
+346 AKSGEIGVAEY

-408 VPEARI
+408 VPEKRI
-414 AELVESLR
+414 AELVEALR
-422 LGHLLKANPFTLS
+422 LGHVLNANPFTLS

>member
-1 MADVV
+1 MSEIGAV
-6 GAGATKLVARGY
+6 GAGATKVTARGY
-18 GWTHAGRRAP
+18 GWTHAGRAAA
-28 ALADIDLVVS
+28 ALADIDFVIE

-71 RVGEILLEDASG
+71 RVGEILLEGADGNVEQPG
-83 RVEAPGHTI
+83 RSI

-121 AYPRSEIW
+121 AYPREEIW
-129 RRVAAAL
+129 QRAIAAL
-136 DMVGLDV
+136 EMVGPYV
-143 DLSFPTERLSGGQKQ
+143 DLSFPTEQLSGGQKQ

-170 GMVLLDEP
+170 GVVLLDEP

-184 EGARE
+184 EGARD
-189 VIEAVTTMVER
+189 VIEAVSTMVER

-205 IVVEHQHSAWK
+205 IVVEHQHAAWK

-229 IVADGPVEA
+229 IVADGPLDS
-238 VVASR
+238 VVANR
-243 TISGLPR
+243 TVADL
-250 AREIGGASSSSTGGV
+250 
-265 PGLVVPELDVLGL
+265 
-278 GVPEAAASET
+278 PEARGVAKHSE
-288 PVPNVA
+288 P
-294 GPESAALWSTDLV
+294 ALWSTDLV
-307 TRFGPPRSYVLPRG
+307 TRFGPPRSFELPRG
-321 MSTVI
+321 ASTVI

-335 TWLMTVAGLLP
+335 TWMMTVAGLLP
-346 AVSGEIGVAEY
+346 AESGEIGVADF
-357 VRRGLKGSPLTWKSR
+357 VRRGLKGSPLEWKSR

-393 VAEELRVAPRVMHRE
+393 VAEELRVGPKVMRRE
-408 VPEARI
+408 VPEAHI
-414 AELVESLR
+414 AELVDALR
-422 LGHLLKANPFTLS
+422 LGHLLNANPFTLS

-448 VTAPEVLLL
+448 VSAPEVLLL

-465 PHTFTELVWLLRRM
+465 PHTFSELVWLLRRM

-502 RVEVSRG
+502 RVEVTRA

>member
-1 MADVV
+1 MSEV
-6 GAGATKLVARGY
+6 GAAGATKVAARGY
-18 GWTHAGRRAP
+18 GWTHAGRAAA
-28 ALADIDLVVS
+28 ALADIDFVIE

-71 RVGEILLEDASG
+71 RVGEILLEGADGNVEQPG
-83 RVEAPGHTI
+83 RTI

-121 AYPRSEIW
+121 AYPREEIW
-129 RRVAAAL
+129 RRVNAAL
-136 DMVGLDV
+136 EMVGPYV
-143 DLSFPTERLSGGQKQ
+143 DLDFPTERLSGGQKQ

-170 GMVLLDEP
+170 GVVLLDEP

-184 EGARE
+184 EGARD
-189 VIEAVTTMVER
+189 VIEAVSTMVER

-205 IVVEHQHSAWK
+205 IVVEHQHAAWK

-229 IVADGPVEA
+229 IVAEGPLDS
-238 VVASR
+238 VVANR
-243 TISGLPR
+243 TVADLPD
-250 AREIGGASSSSTGGV
+250 ARGV
-265 PGLVVPELDVLGL
+265 
-278 GVPEAAASET
+278 AKHSE
-288 PVPNVA
+288 P
-294 GPESAALWSTDLV
+294 ALWSTDLV
-307 TRFGPPRSYVLPRG
+307 TRFGPPRSFELPRG
-321 MSTVI
+321 ASTVI

-335 TWLMTVAGLLP
+335 TWMMTVAGLLP
-346 AVSGEIGVAEY
+346 AESGEIGVADF
-357 VRRGLKGSPLTWKSR
+357 VRRGLKGSPLEWKSR

-393 VAEELRVAPRVMHRE
+393 VAEELRVGPKVMRRE
-408 VPEARI
+408 VPEAHI
-414 AELVESLR
+414 AELVDALR
-422 LGHLLKANPFTLS
+422 LGHLLNANPFTLS

-448 VTAPEVLLL
+448 VSAPEVLLL

-465 PHTFTELVWLLRRM
+465 THTFSELVWLLRRM

-502 RVEVSRG
+502 RVEVTRG